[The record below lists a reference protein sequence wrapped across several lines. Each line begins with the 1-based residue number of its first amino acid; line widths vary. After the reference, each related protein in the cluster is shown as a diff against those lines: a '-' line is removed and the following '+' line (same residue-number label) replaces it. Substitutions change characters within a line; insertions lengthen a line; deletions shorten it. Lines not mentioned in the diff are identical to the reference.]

1 MGRGP
6 AGGGEEI
13 FKKCNLKRFFWWL
26 EWRINEFEGFMKT
39 KLLGEMMT
47 YVNIFAKYFVNHN
60 LRDYAIRFKTVHKGI
75 EDAKYLNIF

>member
-1 MGRGP
+1 MNISPVEVLKDNKDFERGNGQR
-6 AGGGEEI
+6 ARGGGEEI

-47 YVNIFAKYFVNHN
+47 YVNIFAKYFVNHS
-60 LRDYAIRFKTVHKGI
+60 LRDYA
-75 EDAKYLNIF
+75 